1 MWNKDATVLL
11 KLGKPTAIGGRGY
24 VPGRAAG
31 ASDLEKKKISGFSAQ
46 RPLARCESTIE
57 VDYLMQVYL
66 ASTCACSSPTGT

>member
-1 MWNKDATVLL
+1 MWNKDATVLF
-11 KLGKPTAIGGRGY
+11 KLGKPTAIGGGGGY
-24 VPGRAAG
+24 VPSAPAARETWKRRKR
-31 ASDLEKKKISGFSAQ
+31 SLAQ